1 MQICA
6 ENRGHTLYVCVSGEL
21 DEHNAARAR
30 MEADKLAERCV
41 GKTSRAVF
49 DLGSV
54 SFMDSSGIAVVI
66 NALRHMS
73 RMDGVLYISG
83 LCEQPRKVFCAAGI
97 DKLVKIK
104 EAIF

>member
-1 MQICA
+1 MRLTSFLQSSELTIILKG
-6 ENRGHTLYVCVSGEL
+6 EIDHHTAKEYILEITSKLEAYLPKSCVL
-21 DEHNAARAR
+21 DFQ
-30 MEADKLAERCV
+30 DV
-41 GKTSRAVF
+41 T
-49 DLGSV
+49 
-54 SFMDSSGIAVVI
+54 FMDSSGIAVVI